1 MKNKFVLTEE
11 ESKRILSLHKKK
23 IQEEREEVDNLDED
37 DGQDVGQS
45 TGRVMAGSGSGA
57 ATGAIIGAIAA
68 GSVSGGL
75 AAPAGAALGAV
86 IGTGVGAL
94 AGWMTT
100 GGGYSER
107 VLKLVK
113 FCKAQRNN
121 LGKPVNSIDKLNN
134 IADNIRGHVDGIGRT
149 EEVLI
154 ARDLRALKTIPDFC
168 AMIRIYSQRYNE
180 NWYNA
185 IDGDIDM
192 DTEWRD
198 FVWIPLSELAKKT
211 KKIEDG
217 GKVKGKCANIIN
229 YYVGKGYKKITVER
243 YRELANDKTRKR
255 AYKFCP
261 ETKQNLFFAKYIGG
275 NNNGGDDGGDGG
287 GGGRRVT
294 YPFDYNTI
302 LAAINQK
309 CKGGGGGGD
318 TNTPE
323 DTDVINPFG
332 QGSEEKQVI
341 TVTDKVYDELK

>member
-11 ESKRILSLHKKK
+11 ESKRILSLHNNK
-23 IQEEREEVDNLDED
+23 IQEERGVDNLDED
-37 DGQDVGQS
+37 ENQDVGQS
-45 TGRVMAGSGSGA
+45 TGRIMAGSGSGA
-57 ATGAIIGAIAA
+57 GTGALIGLVA
-68 GSVSGGL
+68 GGPG
-75 AAPAGAALGAV
+75 GAAVGAV
-86 IGTGVGAL
+86 IGAGVGAL

-107 VLKLVK
+107 VLKMVK
-113 FCKAQRNN
+113 YCKAHRKD
-121 LGKPVNSIDKLNN
+121 LGKPVNSIDKLTTL
-134 IADNIRGHVDGIGRT
+134 ADNIRGHVEGFART

-168 AMIRIYSQRYNE
+168 AMLRIYSQRYNE

-185 IDGDIDM
+185 IDGDIDQ

-198 FVWIPLSELAKKT
+198 FVYLPISELAKNT

-229 YYVGKGYKKITVER
+229 YYLGKGYKKIRVER

-261 ETKQNLFFAKYIGG
+261 ETKENLFFAKYIGG
-275 NNNGGDDGGDGG
+275 GGGGGGEDGG
-287 GGGRRVT
+287 GGGGGTT

-302 LAAINQK
+302 LAAINKK

-318 TNTPE
+318 AGTPE
-323 DTDVINPFG
+323 DNEIINPFG
-332 QGSEEKQVI
+332 QGGEEQQQQVTI
-341 TVTDKVYDELK
+341 VTNDVYTAL

>member
-45 TGRVMAGSGSGA
+45 TGRIMAGTAAGA
-57 ATGAIIGAIAA
+57 ATGAGIGAIFGGIGAVPGSIIGA
-68 GSVSGGL
+68 
-75 AAPAGAALGAV
+75 
-86 IGTGVGAL
+86 GVGAL

-121 LGKPVNSIDKLNN
+121 LGKPVNSVSKLND
-134 IADNIRGHVDGIGRT
+134 IADNIRGHVEGVGRT

-168 AMIRIYSQRYNE
+168 GMIRIYSQRYNE

-198 FVWIPLSELAKKT
+198 FVWLPLSELAKNT
-211 KKIEDG
+211 KKQDG
-217 GKVKGKCANIIN
+217 GKAKGKCAKIIN
-229 YYVGKGYKKITVER
+229 YYIGNGYKKITVER

-261 ETKQNLFFAKYIGG
+261 ETKENLFFAKYIGG

-287 GGGRRVT
+287 DGGGGGRGVT

-318 TNTPE
+318 TGTPE

-341 TVTDKVYDELK
+341 TVTDKVYTAL

>member
-11 ESKRILSLHKKK
+11 ESKRILSLHNMK
-23 IQEEREEVDNLDED
+23 IQEERGVDNLDED
-37 DGQDVGQS
+37 ENQDVGQS
-45 TGRVMAGSGSGA
+45 TGRIMAGSGSGA
-57 ATGAIIGAIAA
+57 GTGALIGLVA
-68 GSVSGGL
+68 GGPG
-75 AAPAGAALGAV
+75 GAAVGAV
-86 IGTGVGAL
+86 IGAGVGAL

-107 VLKLVK
+107 VLKMVK
-113 FCKAQRNN
+113 YCKAHRKD
-121 LGKPVNSIDKLNN
+121 LGKPVNSIDKLTTL
-134 IADNIRGHVDGIGRT
+134 ADNIRGHVEGFART

-168 AMIRIYSQRYNE
+168 AMLRIYSQRYNE

-185 IDGDIDM
+185 IDGDIDQ

-198 FVWIPLSELAKKT
+198 FVYLPISELAKNT

-229 YYVGKGYKKITVER
+229 YYLGKGYKKITVER

-261 ETKQNLFFAKYIGG
+261 ETKENLFFAKYIGG
-275 NNNGGDDGGDGG
+275 GGGGGGEDGG
-287 GGGRRVT
+287 GGGGGTT

-302 LAAINQK
+302 LAAINKK

-318 TNTPE
+318 TGTPE
-323 DTDVINPFG
+323 DNEIINPFG
-332 QGSEEKQVI
+332 QGGEEQQQQVTI
-341 TVTDKVYDELK
+341 VSNDVYTAL

>member
-1 MKNKFVLTEE
+1 MKSKFVLTEE

-23 IQEEREEVDNLDED
+23 IQEEREQVDNLDEN

-45 TGRVMAGSGSGA
+45 TGRIMAGTAAGA
-57 ATGAIIGAIAA
+57 ATGAGIGAIFGGIGAVPGSIIGA
-68 GSVSGGL
+68 
-75 AAPAGAALGAV
+75 
-86 IGTGVGAL
+86 GVGAL

-121 LGKPVNSIDKLNN
+121 LGKPVNSVSKLND
-134 IADNIRGHVDGIGRT
+134 IADNIRGHVEGFGRT

-154 ARDLRALKTIPDFC
+154 ARDLRSLKTIPDFC

-198 FVWIPLSELAKKT
+198 FVWLPLSELAKKT
-211 KKIEDG
+211 KKEDGG

-229 YYVGKGYKKITVER
+229 YYVDNGYKKITVER

-275 NNNGGDDGGDGG
+275 GGGGEDGGDDGGGGG